1 MSIKSLC
8 FLLFVSF
15 ACSAFAQTQTKYSD
29 SEEEKIKQVENNI
42 SGWVQIEGVKSVWT
56 LPERMQYYL

>member
-1 MSIKSLC
+1 MSIKSSC

-15 ACSAFAQTQTKYSD
+15 ACSPCAQSQTKYPD
-29 SEEEKIKQVENNI
+29 TVEEKIKQVENNI